1 MSEELFR
8 LKTPLTNS
16 GLIPALRNPESIGIE
31 RVNSEVDLESLSS
44 LIDHLLNKNIKGA
57 ALDSMLVECVHKTF
71 NSLPDNVLIDM
82 RVWHWLCV
90 IKYPAIPWMRW
101 RGSIPLEPEDG
112 FYIGSGKKFVPPLRF
127 LGTSSINGHCRNT
140 FSRLFFA
147 AERLLGKEIED
158 YSLVKKLFTSQE
170 LHLGL
175 SDREFGL
182 IPKINKVLT
191 EKLIELPDSKV
202 RIAIRKLNSLGGTI
216 CLDYL
221 TEEQLEN
228 LIDINSDKEVA

>member
-1 MSEELFR
+1 
-8 LKTPLTNS
+8 
-16 GLIPALRNPESIGIE
+16 
-31 RVNSEVDLESLSS
+31 
-44 LIDHLLNKNIKGA
+44 
-57 ALDSMLVECVHKTF
+57 
-71 NSLPDNVLIDM
+71 M

-127 LGTSSINGHCRNT
+127 LGTSSINGHGRNT

-221 TEEQLEN
+221 TEEQLVN
-228 LIDINSDKEVA
+228 LIEINSDREVA